1 MRIYCTCKASTV
13 RGEDVEIILSNSSKD
28 PIYKQ
33 ITDQI
38 KVMIIEGTL
47 KSGDTMPSMRVLAKS
62 LRVSVITAQ
71 RAYEDLQKEG
81 FIETIAGKGT
91 FVAIQ
96 NKDFIKDEQLR
107 LIQNKVEEAVK
118 IAKIYDVSLETL
130 ENILKIVY
138 EEDE

>member
-1 MRIYCTCKASTV
+1 MCIYCTYKVRTV

>member
-1 MRIYCTCKASTV
+1 MCIYCTYKVSTV